1 MAKKKGNYNKTENLN
16 TTKSIKLKSEL
27 DVIHEGKYRPKTNK
41 YIPVISLFFAIL
53 ITVLVGLLISTGASN
68 MSNLFTHETILDE
81 PELLHALQD
90 AQASGVTMAIH
101 GWEHKNYSE
110 MPPDQARVNVKKS
123 IAVFNQAGLK
133 SNLFV
138 SPYEIFGVP
147 DSPEVIKAI
156 KKEGLDIGTIGE
168 PIYEYTWLWRNMTSF
183 DDPRFQAAS
192 TEIIKNKPIVIVLH
206 AQDWNKYTEQ
216 FLISYLTSTNETNIT
231 VRLDDI
237 NTATPKEV
245 INDAAKLIQYKSIIE
260 VVFAIIPS
268 GVYESDDPVV
278 YNIKVNDIMKIY
290 FLFFIIIALL
300 PLSFFVIWKL
310 LSSWNMR
317 QHKNDPQTGINT
329 RYPELVSV
337 LVPAYNEDK
346 SIGRCIEALLC
357 QDYVGPM
364 EIIVIN
370 DGSSD
375 RTAEIISTYPVKFI
389 DLKKNGGKANAL
401 NRGIEEAKGDILVF
415 TDSDSNMVKDTI
427 SCLIQTFMDDSD
439 AQMVTGTV
447 LINNPEKSSVMRR
460 IMIYCQMIEY
470 HLEQEIMRYLQGLGG
485 NILVCP
491 GPSTAVRRS
500 VCDVVRFSDDTI
512 VEDADFTVNVLQKSM
527 KVVQNLQA
535 KVYTNAPETLGAW
548 YKQRTRWWFGYL
560 QVWKIHRQWSVGN
573 TWMVYNYLSYIISV
587 CSIIMILL
595 TPYFL
600 LQYNNVTHIALRG
613 LLNIIIPVLLY
624 IVLTGWLFGHDK
636 KLLPMLIPYVII
648 YSTFRVFVLSYI
660 YICYLTGMGLKIKF
674 GSRTINAK

>member
-1 MAKKKGNYNKTENLN
+1 MVEKTGNYNKSENLN

-27 DVIHEGKYRPKTNK
+27 NVSHKGKYSSKTDK
-41 YIPVISLFFAIL
+41 YITVISLFFAIL
-53 ITVLVGLLISTGASN
+53 ITFFVGILIYTAASN
-68 MSNLFTHETILDE
+68 MSNLFAHETILDN
-81 PELLHALQD
+81 PGLLQALQA

-101 GWEHKNYSE
+101 GWEHEDYSD
-110 MPPDQARVNVKKS
+110 MPPDRAVVHIKKS
-123 IAVFNQAGLK
+123 ITIFKQAGLK
-133 SNLFV
+133 PNRFV

-147 DSPEVIKAI
+147 DSPEVVGAI
-156 KKEGLDIGTIGE
+156 TKEGLDVGTIGE

-192 TEIIKNKPIVIVLH
+192 EEIRKNKPKVIVLH

-216 FLISYLTSTNETNIT
+216 FLISYLKSTNEKDIT
-231 VRLDDI
+231 IRLDDI

-245 INDAAKLIQYKSIIE
+245 IIDVAKFTQYKSISE

-268 GVYESDDPVV
+268 GVYELDDPMVH
-278 YNIKVNDIMKIY
+278 NIRVNNIMKIY

-317 QHKNDPQTGINT
+317 QHKNDPQIGINA

-337 LVPAYNEDK
+337 LVPAYNEEK

-357 QDYVGPM
+357 QDYGGPM

-375 RTAEIISTYPVKFI
+375 RTAKIISTYPVKFI
-389 DLKKNGGKANAL
+389 DLKENGGKANAL

-427 SCLIQTFMDDSD
+427 SCLVKTFMDDSD

-447 LINNPEKSSVMRR
+447 LINNPEKASVMRR
-460 IMIYCQMIEY
+460 ILIYCQMIEY
-470 HLEQEIMRYLQGLGG
+470 HLEQEIMRYLQGLSG

-500 VCDVVRFSDDTI
+500 VCEIVKFSDDTI

-535 KVYTNAPETLGAW
+535 KVYTNAPETLGTW
-548 YKQRTRWWFGYL
+548 YKQRKRWWFGYL
-560 QVWKIHRQWSVGN
+560 QVWKINRQWSVGN

-600 LQYNNVTHIALRG
+600 LQYNNVIHIALRG
-613 LLNIIIPVLLY
+613 FLHIIIPVLLY
-624 IVLTGWLFGHDK
+624 LILTGWLFGHDK

-660 YICYLTGMGLKIKF
+660 YICYLTGMGLKVKF

>member
-1 MAKKKGNYNKTENLN
+1 MVEKIGDYNKIKNIH

-27 DVIHEGKYRPKTNK
+27 DVIHEGKYRQKTNK

-81 PELLHALQD
+81 PELLHALQA
-90 AQASGVTMAIH
+90 AQASGVTMATH
-101 GWEHKNYSE
+101 GWEHENYSE
-110 MPPDQARVNVKKS
+110 LTPAQAIVNLEKS
-123 IAVFNQAGLK
+123 RAVFEQSGL
-133 SNLFV
+133 NLGLFV
-138 SPYEIFGVP
+138 APYEITGIP
-147 DSPEVIKAI
+147 DDAEVVESIEN
-156 KKEGLDIGTIGE
+156 EGFDIGTIGE
-168 PIYEYTWLWRNMTSF
+168 PVYEYTWLWRNMSSF

-192 TEIIKNKPIVIVLH
+192 IEIRKQKPKVIVFH
-206 AQDWNKYTEQ
+206 AQDWNEYTEQ
-216 FLISYLTSTNETNIT
+216 FFISYLTSTNEKDII
-231 VRLDDI
+231 VRMDDI
-237 NTATPKEV
+237 IVSTPKEV
-245 INDAAKLIQYKSIIE
+245 INDVAKLTQYESISE

-268 GVYESDDPVV
+268 GMYDSDDPVV

-300 PLSFFVIWKL
+300 PLSFFVIWKF

-317 QHKNDPQTGINT
+317 QYKNNPQTEINA

-337 LVPAYNEDK
+337 LVPAYNEEK

-357 QDYVGPM
+357 QDYGGAM

-375 RTAEIISTYPVKFI
+375 RTAEIILTYPVKFI

-427 SCLIQTFMDDSD
+427 SCLVQTFMDDSD

-447 LINNPEKSSVMRR
+447 LINNPEKSSGMRK

-500 VCDVVRFSDDTI
+500 VCEVVKFSDDTI

-548 YKQRTRWWFGYL
+548 YKQRKRWWFGYL
-560 QVWKIHRQWSVGN
+560 QVWKIHRQWSAGN

-600 LQYNNVTHIALRG
+600 LQYNNVTHIAFRG
-613 LLNIIIPVLLY
+613 LLHIIIPVLLY

-636 KLLPMLIPYVII
+636 KLLLMLIPYVII

>member
-1 MAKKKGNYNKTENLN
+1 MVLKNEIENVHTN
-16 TTKSIKLKSEL
+16 KSIKLKSEL
-27 DVIHEGKYRPKTNK
+27 NVTHKGKYRPKTNINNK

-53 ITVLVGLLISTGASN
+53 ITVSVGILISTAASN
-68 MSNLFTHETILDE
+68 MSNLFTHKTILGN
-81 PELLHALQD
+81 PELLHALQA

-101 GWEHKNYSE
+101 GWEHENYSE
-110 MPPDQARVNVKKS
+110 MSPDQAIVDIKKS
-123 IAVFNQAGLK
+123 EAVFKQAGLK
-133 SNLFV
+133 SELFV

-147 DSPEVIKAI
+147 DNPEVVEAI
-156 KKEGLDIGTIGE
+156 TKEGIAVGTIGE

-183 DDPRFQAAS
+183 DDPKFQAAS
-192 TEIIKNKPIVIVLH
+192 AEIRTNKPIVIVLH

-216 FLISYLTSTNETNIT
+216 FLISYLISTNEKDIT
-231 VRLDDI
+231 VRMDDV
-237 NTATPKEV
+237 NQATPKEV
-245 INDAAKLIQYKSIIE
+245 INDAAKFTQYKSVSK

-268 GVYESDDPVV
+268 GVYDDDDPVV

-300 PLSFFVIWKL
+300 PLSFFVVWRL
-310 LSSWNMR
+310 LSSWNKR
-317 QHKNDPQTGINT
+317 KYKNDPQTEINA
-329 RYPELVSV
+329 RYPDLVSV
-337 LVPAYNEDK
+337 LVPAYNEEK

-357 QDYVGPM
+357 QDYGGPM
-364 EIIVIN
+364 EIIVID

-375 RTAEIISTYPVKFI
+375 STAKIISTYPVKFI

-427 SCLIQTFMDDSD
+427 SCLVKTLMDDSD

-527 KVVQNLQA
+527 KVVQNPQA

-560 QVWKIHRQWSVGN
+560 QVWKIHRRWSVGN

-595 TPYFL
+595 IPYFM
-600 LQYNNVTHIALRG
+600 LQYNDVTYVALRG
-613 LLNIIIPVLLY
+613 LLYIIIPILLY
-624 IVLTGWLFGHDK
+624 IILTGWLFGHDK
-636 KLLPMLIPYVII
+636 KLLLILIPYVII
-648 YSTFRVFVLSYI
+648 YSTFRVFVLSYV